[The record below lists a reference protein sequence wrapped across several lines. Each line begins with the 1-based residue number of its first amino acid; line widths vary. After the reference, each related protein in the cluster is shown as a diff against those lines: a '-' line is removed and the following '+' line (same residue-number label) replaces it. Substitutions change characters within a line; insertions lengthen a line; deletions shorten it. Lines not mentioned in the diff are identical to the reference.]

1 MCSFKIFV
9 RIKDTH
15 EEIFNCYLTNLSNF
29 LRIFKNFERIILT
42 EDDLLSRLQLKFS
55 SDILI
60 LHRNLWD
67 DCKIKLIGRKIKLKE
82 EYRILVDCTK

>member
-9 RIKDTH
+9 RIKDIH

-55 SDILI
+55 SDA
-60 LHRNLWD
+60 
-67 DCKIKLIGRKIKLKE
+67 
-82 EYRILVDCTK
+82 